1 LGEAVEL
8 TERVGSHQHDPY
20 LLVVGS
26 SLWTRRYLYRSRI
39 LLDKSRLNEYSSAEE
54 GSVEEDAVARS
65 RDAAVYVMSVAAD
78 LAGLHPQTLRLYE
91 RRGLVEPART
101 GGGNRRYSEADL
113 DQLRRIA
120 TLTEAG
126 VNIEGVRRV
135 LELEAEVARLTRA
148 LEQARRAAKA
158 VSIRSALKR

>member
-1 LGEAVEL
+1 M
-8 TERVGSHQHDPY
+8 
-20 LLVVGS
+20 
-26 SLWTRRYLYRSRI
+26 
-39 LLDKSRLNEYSSAEE
+39 
-54 GSVEEDAVARS
+54 ARS

>member
-1 LGEAVEL
+1 M
-8 TERVGSHQHDPY
+8 
-20 LLVVGS
+20 
-26 SLWTRRYLYRSRI
+26 
-39 LLDKSRLNEYSSAEE
+39 
-54 GSVEEDAVARS
+54 ARD
-65 RDAAVYVMSVAAD
+65 RDTAVYVMSVAAD

-126 VNIEGVRRV
+126 VNIEGVRRI
-135 LELEAEVARLTRA
+135 LELEAEVVRLTRA
-148 LEQARRAAKA
+148 LEQARRAAGA